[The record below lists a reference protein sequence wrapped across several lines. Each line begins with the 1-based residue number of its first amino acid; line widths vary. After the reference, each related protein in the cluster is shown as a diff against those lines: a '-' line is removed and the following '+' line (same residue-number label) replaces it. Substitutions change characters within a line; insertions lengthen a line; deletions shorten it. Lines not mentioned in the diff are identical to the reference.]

1 MANRVEI
8 PCKNPWKTQCNSYVK
23 LCVNFLLTSTWCVNP
38 PYSHFLL
45 TTHPHT
51 FAQQIS
57 SVFNYL
63 FHFSTRP
70 TTITTNNLI
79 ERI

>member
-1 MANRVEI
+1 MASYVEI
-8 PCKNPWKTQCNSYVK
+8 PCKNSWKTRCNSQVK
-23 LCVNFLLTSTWCVNP
+23 LCVKLLLTPTQCVNP
-38 PYSHFLL
+38 PHSHFLL

-51 FAQQIS
+51 FTQQIS
-57 SVFNYL
+57 SVLNYL
-63 FHFSTRP
+63 FHFSTKP